1 MERRKWRGGDGGE
14 EMEGGDGGEE
24 MEGRR
29 WRGGRKGRKEGEEKE
44 GRRGRGRGGREG
56 RKGGEGEG
64 EGGEE
69 GREGEGGEEGREG
82 EGGEEGR
89 EGEGGEE
96 VGRENSPL
104 FFLTTMVVHSSP
116 GSTSKH
122 ACTNCAN
129 FTRTATWSIP
139 LQYKFLRRETHVE
152 SIILQRN

>member
-1 MERRKWRGGDGGE
+1 MEGRRWRGGDGEEEMKGRRWRGGDGGRRWRGGDGGE
-14 EMEGGDGGEE
+14 EME
-24 MEGRR
+24 
-29 WRGGRKGRKEGEEKE
+29 GRKEGEEKE

-56 RKGGEGEG
+56 RNGGEGEG

-82 EGGEEGR
+82 EGGEEG
-89 EGEGGEE
+89 
-96 VGRENSPL
+96 GRENSPL